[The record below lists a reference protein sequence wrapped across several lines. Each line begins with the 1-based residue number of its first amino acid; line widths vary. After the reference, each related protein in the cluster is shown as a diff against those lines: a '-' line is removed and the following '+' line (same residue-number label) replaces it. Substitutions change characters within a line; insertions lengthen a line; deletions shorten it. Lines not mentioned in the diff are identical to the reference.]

1 MTEENDHVA
10 GGRSRSTKVRLA
22 LLAVCAAWPL
32 ALAVLWV
39 ASGKTVPTIHVR
51 WVQGVT
57 GAQRSA
63 TEGELSLVWHEAR
76 DPGTASYVLDDAS
89 VQNVQRIVGHPLVED
104 TAFVNRSSFVLENAP
119 QAHTWAGDEFT
130 TRWPSAFLYLSLIAC
145 LALGVDLLL
154 RR

>member
-1 MTEENDHVA
+1 MA